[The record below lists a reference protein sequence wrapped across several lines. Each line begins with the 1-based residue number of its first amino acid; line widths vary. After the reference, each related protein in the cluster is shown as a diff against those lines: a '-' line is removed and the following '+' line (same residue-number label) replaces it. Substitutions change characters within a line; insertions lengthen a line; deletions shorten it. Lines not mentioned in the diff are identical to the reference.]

1 MEKEEKKEKEFFT
14 LLSDTTFKRMF
25 KDEDSRF
32 FFEKI
37 IKYYSKLD
45 LEGYELY
52 DNEINSGN
60 VARDYRLDVLL
71 KKGRDFIIVEMNKD
85 ASERVLIKN
94 RMYLYLVAGGGLEKG
109 EDFVKM
115 KTALINFNNSLYKIK
130 PDAINID
137 YTLRNEKY
145 NDVIDDIKIHNIYLE
160 SLKNVRYNGSNEEE
174 TFAAMMIASSYEE
187 MREIANGNEEA
198 LYIVD
203 KLERLNEDDKFRT
216 DYNVEIVRRKEINS
230 ARLDGYDDGY
240 AAGKTEG
247 LEEGAKAEK
256 IEIAKNLLKKGV
268 SFEIVIESTGL
279 SEEEIE
285 DITSNGL

>member
-1 MEKEEKKEKEFFT
+1 MQKEEKKEKEFFS

-32 FFEKI
+32 FYEKL

-85 ASERVLIKN
+85 VSERVLIKN
-94 RMYLYLVAGGGLEKG
+94 RMYLFSIAGGGLEKG
-109 EDFVKM
+109 ENFVKM
-115 KTALINFNNSLYKIK
+115 KTVLINFNNSLYKIK
-130 PDAINID
+130 PDAINVD

-174 TFAAMMIASSYEE
+174 TFMAMMVADSYEE
-187 MREIANGNEEA
+187 MREIANGCEEA

-216 DYNVEIVRRKEINS
+216 DYNVELVRRKEINS
-230 ARLDGYDDGY
+230 ARLDGYD
-240 AAGKTEG
+240 AGKAEG
-247 LEEGAKAEK
+247 LEAGAKAEK
-256 IEIAKNLLKKGV
+256 ISIAKNLLNIGTSKEDIIKV
-268 SFEIVIESTGL
+268 TGL
-279 SEEEIE
+279 SEEEINNLIE
-285 DITSNGL
+285 ELNS

>member
-1 MEKEEKKEKEFFT
+1 
-14 LLSDTTFKRMF
+14 MF

-32 FFEKI
+32 FYEKL

-45 LEGYELY
+45 LEGYQLY

-60 VARDYRLDVLL
+60 VARDYRLDILL
-71 KKGRDFIIVEMNKD
+71 KKDRDFIIIEMNKD
-85 ASERVLIKN
+85 VSERVLIKN
-94 RMYLYLVAGGGLEKG
+94 RMYLFSIAGGGLEKG

-115 KTALINFNNSLYKIK
+115 KTVLINFNNSLYKIK
-130 PDAINID
+130 PDAINVD

-174 TFAAMMIASSYEE
+174 TFMAMMVADSYEE
-187 MREIANGNEEA
+187 MRGIANGCEEA

-216 DYNVEIVRRKEINS
+216 DYNVELVRRKEINS

-240 AAGKTEG
+240 DA
-247 LEEGAKAEK
+247 GAKAEK
-256 IEIAKNLLKKGV
+256 ISIAKNLLNIGTSKEDIIKV
-268 SFEIVIESTGL
+268 TGL
-279 SEEEIE
+279 SEEEINNLIE
-285 DITSNGL
+285 ELNS